1 MSDSLAGTKN
11 FLGSPGAAAR
21 LLPQDKL
28 ILITDAMAATGMPDG
43 EYKLG
48 SVSAHVKEGV
58 ARTNSG
64 SLAGST
70 LRMKD
75 AVKNYAA
82 WSGDLITA
90 LKAAST
96 NPAEAYGIELPTL
109 NAKNYLVF

>member
-1 MSDSLAGTKN
+1 M
-11 FLGSPGAAAR
+11 
-21 LLPQDKL
+21 LPEDKL

-48 SVSAHVKEGV
+48 SMTAHVKDGV

-70 LRMKD
+70 LRLKD
-75 AVKNYAA
+75 AVKNYEA
-82 WSGDLITA
+82 WSGDLISA

-96 NPAEAYGIELPTL
+96 NPAKAYGIELPTL
-109 NAKNYLVF
+109 SAKNYLVF